1 MYHSMKYLKQKT
13 SISYFIQYSTPFNEF
28 NFVKVV
34 LFFTLHNRKLA
45 LIQSFINY
53 KSYSTYFKQSCYYNL
68 IKKPID
74 LYYFMLKETN
84 TFCVLEIDNITTYL
98 IPFKNGQDISTIIVT
113 PVYCTS
119 EHD

>member
-1 MYHSMKYLKQKT
+1 MKYLKQKN
-13 SISYFIQYSTPFNEF
+13 SISYFIQYSTSFNEF
-28 NFVKVV
+28 NFGKVV
-34 LFFTLHNRKLA
+34 LFFTLHNRNLA

-68 IKKPID
+68 IKKPMD
-74 LYYFMLKETN
+74 LYYVVLKETN
-84 TFCVLEIDNITTYL
+84 TFCLLEINKITTHV